1 LGNNKNME
9 PIVALDLASQRNRI
23 AADLDDRIAR
33 VLTHHRYILGP
44 EVTELENQLAERAGT
59 KHAVSCSS
67 GTDALLLALMAQSIG
82 PGDAIFT
89 TPFTFVATAEVVEL
103 LGATP
108 VFVDID
114 LESFNISSE
123 ALAAQID
130 RVVKEDKLTPRGIIA
145 VDLFGLPANY
155 KEINSVAARHELF
168 VIADA
173 AQSFGGTLNNKP
185 VGSLAGISATSF
197 FPAKPLGCY
206 GDGGAVFTDDDDI
219 ANAFTS
225 IRMHGKGTDK
235 YDNVRHGLNARLDTL
250 QAAVLL
256 AKLPIFDDEIA
267 ARNRIANAYT
277 DGLHN
282 VVTTPNVP
290 DNAVSAWAQYSILV
304 NDRDQVAATLKEAG
318 VPTAIYYPKPLHLQ
332 TAYASHGHSLGDF
345 PVSESTS
352 DRILS
357 LPVQPYLDDEQVSYI
372 IDSVHSACAL
382 SKATS

>member
-1 LGNNKNME
+1 M
-9 PIVALDLASQRNRI
+9 
-23 AADLDDRIAR
+23 
-33 VLTHHRYILGP
+33 
-44 EVTELENQLAERAGT
+44 
-59 KHAVSCSS
+59 
-67 GTDALLLALMAQSIG
+67 
-82 PGDAIFT
+82 
-89 TPFTFVATAEVVEL
+89 
-103 LGATP
+103 
-108 VFVDID
+108 
-114 LESFNISSE
+114 
-123 ALAAQID
+123 
-130 RVVKEDKLTPRGIIA
+130 KEDKLTPRGIIA

-155 KEINSVAARHELF
+155 EEINSVAARHALF

-173 AQSFGGTLNNKP
+173 AQSFGGALNNKP

-219 ANAFTS
+219 ANTFTS

-267 ARNRIANAYT
+267 ARNRIAHAYT

-282 VVTTPNVP
+282 VVTTPSVP

-304 NDRDQVAATLKEAG
+304 DDRDQVAAMLKEAG

-345 PVSESTS
+345 PVSESAS

-357 LPVQPYLDDEQVSYI
+357 LPVHPYLDDEQVSFV
-372 IDSVHSACAL
+372 IDSVHSACAPT
-382 SKATS
+382 KATS

>member
-1 LGNNKNME
+1 MKPILG
-9 PIVALDLASQRNRI
+9 LDLARQRERI
-23 AADLDDRIAR
+23 ASDLESRMAE
-33 VLTHHRYILGP
+33 VLSHHRYILGP
-44 EVTELENQLAERAGT
+44 EVTELETQLADRTGM
-59 KHAVSCSS
+59 KHAVTCSS
-67 GTDALLLALMAQSIG
+67 GTDALLLALMAHNIG

-89 TPFTFVATAEVVEL
+89 TPFTFVATAEMVEL

-108 VFVDID
+108 VFVDIELD
-114 LESFNISSE
+114 SFNISSE
-123 ALAAQID
+123 ALASQID
-130 RVVKEDKLTPRGIIA
+130 RITREGALTPKGIIA

-155 KEINSVAARHELF
+155 DAINTLAARHDLF

-173 AQSFGGTLNNKP
+173 AQSFGGSLNNSP
-185 VGSLAGISATSF
+185 VGGLAGITATSF

-256 AKLPIFDDEIA
+256 AKLPIFDDEIS
-267 ARNRIANAYT
+267 ARNRIATAYT

-282 VVTTPNVP
+282 VVTTPTVP
-290 DNAVSAWAQYSILV
+290 DNAISAWAQYSILV
-304 NDRDQVAATLKEAG
+304 DNRDAVAEALKEMG

-332 TAYASHGHSLGDF
+332 TAYASHGHKPGDF
-345 PVSESTS
+345 PVSETASE
-352 DRILS
+352 RILS
-357 LPVQPYLDDEQVSYI
+357 LPVHPYLDDEQVSFI
-372 IDSVHSACAL
+372 IDAVCHACERV
-382 SKATS
+382 KAAS

>member
-1 LGNNKNME
+1 ME
-9 PIVALDLASQRNRI
+9 PISGLDLARQRERI
-23 AADLDDRIAR
+23 ASDLESRMAE
-33 VLTHHRYILGP
+33 VLSHHRYILGP
-44 EVTELENQLAERAGT
+44 EVTELETQLADRTGM
-59 KHAVSCSS
+59 KHAVTCSS
-67 GTDALLLALMAQSIG
+67 GTDALLLALMAHNIG

-108 VFVDID
+108 VFVDIELD
-114 LESFNISSE
+114 SFNISSE
-123 ALAAQID
+123 ALASQID
-130 RVVKEDKLTPRGIIA
+130 RITREEALTPKGIIA

-155 KEINSVAARHELF
+155 DAINTLAARHDLF

-173 AQSFGGTLNNKP
+173 AQSFGGSLNNSP
-185 VGSLAGISATSF
+185 VGGLAGITATSF

-256 AKLPIFDDEIA
+256 AKLPIFDDEIS
-267 ARNRIANAYT
+267 ARNRIADAYS

-282 VVTTPNVP
+282 VVTTPTVP

-304 NDRDQVAATLKEAG
+304 DNRDAVAEALKEMG

-332 TAYASHGHSLGDF
+332 TAYAGHGHKHGDF
-345 PVSESTS
+345 PVSETASE
-352 DRILS
+352 RILS
-357 LPVQPYLDDEQVSYI
+357 LPVHPYLDDEQVSFI
-372 IDSVHSACAL
+372 IDAVCRACERV
-382 SKATS
+382 KADF

>member
-1 LGNNKNME
+1 ME
-9 PIVALDLASQRNRI
+9 PILALDLSSQRNRI

-33 VLTHHRYILGP
+33 VLSHHRYILGP
-44 EVTELENQLAERAGT
+44 EVSELEEQLAERAGT

-67 GTDALLLALMAQSIG
+67 GTDALLLALMARNIG

-108 VFVDID
+108 VFVDIELD
-114 LESFNISSE
+114 SFNICSE
-123 ALAAQID
+123 ALATQIE
-130 RVVKEDKLTPRGIIA
+130 RVEKEGKLMPRGVIA

-155 KEINSVAARHELF
+155 ERINSVAARHELF

-173 AQSFGGTLNNKP
+173 AQSFGGELNNNP
-185 VGSLAGISATSF
+185 VGGLADITATSF

-235 YDNVRHGLNARLDTL
+235 YDNIRHGLNARLDTL

-277 DGLHN
+277 DGLYN
-282 VVTTPNVP
+282 VVTTPSVP

-304 NDRDQVAATLKEAG
+304 DDRDNVAARLKEAG

-332 TAYASHGHSLGDF
+332 TAYASHNHCLSDF
-345 PVSESTS
+345 PVSESAS

-357 LPVQPYLDDEQVSYI
+357 LPVQPYLDDEQVLFVI
-372 IDSVHSACAL
+372 NAVRSATG
-382 SKATS
+382 STKAAS

>member
-1 LGNNKNME
+1 MQ
-9 PIVALDLASQRNRI
+9 PISFLDLAAQMERI
-23 AADLDDRIAR
+23 APDLESRMAA
-33 VLTHHRYILGP
+33 VLSHHRYILGP
-44 EVTELENQLAERAGT
+44 EVHELEEILASRAGM
-59 KHAVSCSS
+59 KHAVTCSS
-67 GTDALLLALMAQSIG
+67 GTDALLLALMAHDIG

-108 VFVDID
+108 VFTDVEAD
-114 LESFNISSE
+114 SFNICSE

-130 RVVKEDKLTPRGIIA
+130 RINKESDLTAKGVIA

-155 KEINSVAARHELF
+155 DSINDLAAQHNLF

-173 AQSFGGTLNNKP
+173 AQSYGGSLNQKP
-185 VGSLAGISATSF
+185 VGGLAGISATSF

-206 GDGGAVFTDDDDI
+206 GDGGAVFTDDDEI

-256 AKLPIFDDEIA
+256 AKLPIFDEEIA
-267 ARNRIANAYT
+267 ARNRIADAYT

-282 VVTTPNVP
+282 VVATPVVP
-290 DNAVSAWAQYSILV
+290 ANAVSAWAQYSILV
-304 NDRDQVAATLKEAG
+304 ENRDQVAENLKEAG

-332 TAYASHGHSLGDF
+332 IAYANHGHSPGDF
-345 PVSESTS
+345 PVSENAS
-352 DRILS
+352 DHILS
-357 LPVQPYLDDEQVSYI
+357 LPVHPYLDDEQVSFV
-372 IDSVHSACAL
+372 IDAVCDAC
-382 SKATS
+382 SKTKSGT

>member
-1 LGNNKNME
+1 ME
-9 PIVALDLASQRNRI
+9 PIVALDLSSQRDRI
-23 AADLDDRIAR
+23 AADLDERIAR
-33 VLTHHRYILGP
+33 VLSHHRYILGP
-44 EVTELENQLAERAGT
+44 EVSELEEQLAERAGA
-59 KHAVSCSS
+59 KHAVTCSS
-67 GTDALLLALMAQSIG
+67 GTDALLLALMAQNIG

-108 VFVDID
+108 VFVDIE
-114 LESFNISSE
+114 LNSFNICSE
-123 ALAAQID
+123 ALAAQIE

-155 KEINSVAARHELF
+155 EEINVVATRHELF
-168 VIADA
+168 VISDA
-173 AQSFGGTLNNKP
+173 AQSFGGSLNNKP

-282 VVTTPNVP
+282 VVTTPSVP

-304 NDRDQVAATLKEAG
+304 DDRDKVAEKLKEAG

-332 TAYASHGHSLGDF
+332 TAYASHNHSLGDF
-345 PVSESTS
+345 PMSESAS
-352 DRILS
+352 NRILS
-357 LPVQPYLDDEQVSYI
+357 LPVQPYLDDEQILYV
-372 IDSVHSACAL
+372 IDAVRSASAPT
-382 SKATS
+382 KAAS